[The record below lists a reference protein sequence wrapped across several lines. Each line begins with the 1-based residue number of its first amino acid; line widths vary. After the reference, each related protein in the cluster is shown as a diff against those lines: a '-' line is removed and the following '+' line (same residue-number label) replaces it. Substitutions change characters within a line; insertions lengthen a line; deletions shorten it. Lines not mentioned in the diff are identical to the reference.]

1 MIQKYI
7 WLALA
12 GGLGTLARYGLAGF
26 VHKGNT
32 AWGTMAVNI
41 TGCFLAGLL
50 WVLFEKYRPGHNE
63 TRVLILVGF
72 LGAFTTFSAFIME
85 TGELIQAAQWVRAV
99 KNVFLQNALGFG
111 TFFLGMVVGRIV

>member
-12 GGLGTLARYGLAGF
+12 GGLGTLARYGMAGF
-26 VHKGNT
+26 VHRGNT
-32 AWGTMAVNI
+32 AWGTMAVNV

-50 WVLFEKYRPGHNE
+50 WVLFENYRPGHNE

-85 TGELIQAAQWVRAV
+85 TGELIQAALWVRAV

-111 TFFLGMVVGRIV
+111 TFFLGMFVGRIM